1 MEFLKAF
8 PIAIIDEDYEGKHAA
23 GIGMRQ
29 LAKAIEAEGFRV
41 VAGVSYAD
49 AQRLVE
55 VFNSESCWLVSV
67 DGVEASD
74 KQWQILEEV
83 LAKKRRRNDR
93 LPIFLF
99 GDQRTA
105 EMVPASVLKHAN
117 AFMQLF
123 EDSPEF
129 LARVIARAANLYLER
144 LPPPMFKALMDYTLH
159 ASYSWHTP
167 GHGGGVAFRKSPVGN
182 LFYHF
187 FGENTLRSDIS
198 VSVGMLGSLL
208 DHTGPIAEGE
218 RNAARIFGADET
230 LFVVGG
236 TSTANKIV
244 WHGMVGKG
252 DLVLCDRNCHK
263 SILHSLI
270 MTGATPI
277 YLVPSRNGLGIIGPI
292 SKDQFTRQSIQK
304 KINASPFAK
313 ETSGKVRL
321 MVMTNSTY
329 DGLCYNVD
337 GIKKQLGDAVEVH
350 HFDEAWYAYGN
361 FHEFYDGYHAI
372 SSTHPARSPHA
383 ITFATHS
390 THKLLAALSQASM
403 IHIQHSDSQRL
414 DMAHFNDAFMMHTS
428 TSPQYGIIASCDV
441 AAAMMEQPAGR
452 ALVQETIDE
461 ALSFRRAMTAVRKQ
475 LKKGSWWF
483 EVWQPEAAGKSP
495 SVDRS
500 EWVLKPGDRWHGFE
514 GLAENHVLVD
524 PIKVTILTPGL
535 SASGAMQQHGIP
547 AAVVTKFLSA
557 RRIEI
562 EKTGLYSFLVL
573 FSMGITKGKWS
584 TLITELLNFKDLY
597 DTNAPLKRVLPALV
611 EAHPAAYANMG
622 LKDLCEQV
630 HQVYKD
636 DNVPKA
642 QRDMYT
648 TLPEMALRPADA
660 YDKLVRGQ
668 VESVE
673 IDKLMGRTLAVML
686 VPYPPGI
693 PLIMPGERVT
703 KATKSIQDY
712 LLYAREF
719 DRKFPGFETD
729 IHGLRFQPAAEGR
742 RYLVDCV
749 VRIATNDPT
758 RCEVTYSGS
767 SVSQAAQDC
776 GYR

>member
-1 MEFLKAF
+1 MEFVQAF

-23 GIGMRQ
+23 GRGMRQ
-29 LAKAIEAEGFRV
+29 LAAAIEKEGFRV
-41 VAGVSYAD
+41 VAGLSYED
-49 AQRLVE
+49 ARRLATI
-55 VFNSESCWLVSV
+55 FNNESCWLVSI
-67 DGVEASD
+67 DGAETNSS
-74 KQWQILEEV
+74 QWQILEEM
-83 LAKKRRRNDR
+83 LAAKRKRNDR

-99 GDQRTA
+99 GDERTA

-117 AFMQLF
+117 AFMRLF

-129 LARVIARAANLYLER
+129 LARAIARSAQLYLQR
-144 LPPPMFKALMDYTLH
+144 LAPPMFKALMEYTLH

-167 GHGGGVAFRKSPVGN
+167 GHGGGVGFRKSPVGH
-182 LFYHF
+182 LFYQF

-198 VSVGMLGSLL
+198 VSVGALGSLL

-218 RNAARIFGADET
+218 RNAARIFGTDET

-244 WHGMVGKG
+244 WHGMVGRG

-292 SKDQFTRQSIQK
+292 SRDQFTPESIKK
-304 KINASPFAK
+304 KIAASPFAK

-337 GIKKQLGDAVEVH
+337 AIKQTVGDAVEVL

-372 SSTHPARSPHA
+372 SSTRPARSPHA
-383 ITFATHS
+383 ITFATQS

-403 IHIQHSDSQRL
+403 IHVQHGETRKL
-414 DMAHFNDAFMMHTS
+414 DMTRFNDAFMMHTS
-428 TSPQYGIIASCDV
+428 TSPQYGIIASLDV
-441 AAAMMEQPAGR
+441 AAAMMEQPGGR
-452 ALVQETIDE
+452 AIVQETIDE
-461 ALSFRRAMTAVRKQ
+461 ALSFRRAMTAVKQ
-475 LKKGSWWF
+475 QLKGSWWF
-483 EVWQPEAAGKSP
+483 DVWQPDAMAKRPTDETSA
-495 SVDRS
+495 
-500 EWVLKPGDRWHGFE
+500 WVLKPGDKWHGFE

-524 PIKVTILTPGL
+524 PIKVTILSPGL
-535 SASGAMQQHGIP
+535 SADGTMQPHGIP
-547 AAVVTKFLSA
+547 AAVVVKFLSS

-584 TLITELLNFKDLY
+584 TLVTELINFKDLY
-597 DTNAPLKRVLPALV
+597 DANAPLKRVLPALAA
-611 EAHPAAYANMG
+611 AHPEAYGKMG
-622 LKDLCEQV
+622 LKDLCERM
-630 HQVYKD
+630 HQVYRE
-636 DNVPKA
+636 DNLPKA
-642 QRDMYT
+642 QKDMYT
-648 TLPEMALRPADA
+648 TLPEMATRPAET
-660 YDKLVRGQ
+660 YDKLVRGR
-668 VESVE
+668 VESIE
-673 IDKLMGRTLAVML
+673 IDKLMGRTLAVMV

-693 PLIMPGERVT
+693 PVIMPGERIT
-703 KATKSIQDY
+703 AATKSIQDY

-719 DRKFPGFETD
+719 DQKFPGFETD
-729 IHGLRFQPAAEGR
+729 IHGLRFEPTASGR

-749 VRIATNDPT
+749 AEGNAR
-758 RCEVTYSGS
+758 
-767 SVSQAAQDC
+767 
-776 GYR
+776 

>member
-1 MEFLKAF
+1 MEFVQAF

-23 GIGMRQ
+23 GRGMRQ
-29 LAKAIEAEGFRV
+29 LAAAIEKEGFRV
-41 VAGVSYAD
+41 VAGLSYED
-49 AQRLVE
+49 ARRLATI
-55 VFNSESCWLVSV
+55 FNNESCWLVSI
-67 DGVEASD
+67 DGAETNSS
-74 KQWQILEEV
+74 QWQILEEM
-83 LAKKRRRNDR
+83 LAAKRKRNDR

-99 GDQRTA
+99 GDERTA

-117 AFMQLF
+117 AFMRLF

-129 LARVIARAANLYLER
+129 LARAIARSAQLYLQR
-144 LPPPMFKALMDYTLH
+144 LAPPMFKALMEYTLH

-167 GHGGGVAFRKSPVGN
+167 GHGGGVGFRKSPVGH
-182 LFYHF
+182 LFYQF

-198 VSVGMLGSLL
+198 VSVGALGSLL

-218 RNAARIFGADET
+218 RNAARIFGTDET

-244 WHGMVGKG
+244 WHGMVGRG

-292 SKDQFTRQSIQK
+292 SRDQFTPESIKK
-304 KINASPFAK
+304 KIAASPFAK

-337 GIKKQLGDAVEVH
+337 AIKQTVGDAVEVL

-372 SSTHPARSPHA
+372 SSTRPARSPHA
-383 ITFATHS
+383 ITFATQS

-403 IHIQHSDSQRL
+403 IHVQHGETRKL
-414 DMAHFNDAFMMHTS
+414 DMTRFNDAFMMHTS
-428 TSPQYGIIASCDV
+428 TSPQYGIIASLDV
-441 AAAMMEQPAGR
+441 AAAMMEQPGGR
-452 ALVQETIDE
+452 AIVQETIDE
-461 ALSFRRAMTAVRKQ
+461 ALSFRRAMTAVKQ
-475 LKKGSWWF
+475 QLKGSWWF
-483 EVWQPEAAGKSP
+483 DVWQPDAMAKRPTDETSA
-495 SVDRS
+495 
-500 EWVLKPGDRWHGFE
+500 WVLKPGDKWHGFE

-524 PIKVTILTPGL
+524 PIKVTILSPGL
-535 SASGAMQQHGIP
+535 SADGTMQPHGIP
-547 AAVVTKFLSA
+547 AAVVVKFLSS

-584 TLITELLNFKDLY
+584 TLVTELINFKDLY
-597 DTNAPLKRVLPALV
+597 DANAPLKRVLPALAA
-611 EAHPAAYANMG
+611 AHPEAYGKMG
-622 LKDLCEQV
+622 LKDLCERM
-630 HQVYKD
+630 HQVYRE
-636 DNVPKA
+636 DNLPKA
-642 QRDMYT
+642 QKDMYT
-648 TLPEMALRPADA
+648 TLPEMATRPAET
-660 YDKLVRGQ
+660 YDKLVRGR

-673 IDKLMGRTLAVML
+673 IDKLMGRTLAVMV

-693 PLIMPGERVT
+693 PVIMPGERIT
-703 KATKSIQDY
+703 AATKSIQDY

-719 DRKFPGFETD
+719 DQKFPGFETD
-729 IHGLRFQPAAEGR
+729 IHGLRFEPTASGR

-749 VRIATNDPT
+749 AEGNAR
-758 RCEVTYSGS
+758 
-767 SVSQAAQDC
+767 
-776 GYR
+776 

>member
-1 MEFLKAF
+1 MEFLQAF
-8 PIAIIDEDYEGKHAA
+8 PIAIIDEDYEGKRAA
-23 GIGMRQ
+23 GRGMRQ
-29 LAKAIEAEGFRV
+29 LAAAIEKEGFRV
-41 VAGVSYAD
+41 VAGLSYTD

-55 VFNSESCWLVSV
+55 VFNNESCWLVSV
-67 DGVEASD
+67 DGAEAGAQ
-74 KQWQILEEV
+74 QWQILEEV
-83 LAKKRRRNDR
+83 LGAKRRRNDR

-99 GDQRTA
+99 GDERTA
-105 EMVPASVLKHAN
+105 EMVPASVLRHAN
-117 AFMQLF
+117 AFMRLF

-159 ASYSWHTP
+159 GSYSWHTP

-182 LFYHF
+182 LFYQF

-218 RNAARIFGADET
+218 RNAARIFGTDET

-236 TSTANKIV
+236 TSTSNKIV
-244 WHGMVGKG
+244 WHGMVAKG

-292 SKDQFTRQSIQK
+292 SREQFTPESIRQK
-304 KINASPFAK
+304 VAASPLAK
-313 ETSGKVRL
+313 ETNGKVRL
-321 MVMTNSTY
+321 LVMTNSTY

-337 GIKKQLGDAVEVH
+337 AIKQLLGDTVDVL
-350 HFDEAWYAYGN
+350 HFDEAWYAYAN
-361 FHEFYDGYHAI
+361 FHEFYDGYHGI
-372 SSTHPARSPHA
+372 SSARPTRSPHA
-383 ITFATHS
+383 ITFATQS
-390 THKLLAALSQASM
+390 THKLLAALSQSSM
-403 IHIQHSDSQRL
+403 IHVQHSEKQRL
-414 DMAHFNDAFMMHTS
+414 DMARFNEAFMMHTS

-461 ALSFRRAMTAVRKQ
+461 ALSFRRAMTAVKKQ
-475 LKKGSWWF
+475 MNDSWWF
-483 EVWQPEAAGKSP
+483 DVWQPEPMAAQP
-495 SVDRS
+495 ANDRAH
-500 EWVLKPGDRWHGFE
+500 WVLKPGDRWHGFE

-535 SASGAMQQHGIP
+535 SANGSMQQHGIP
-547 AAVVTKFLSA
+547 AAVVTKFLSS

-573 FSMGITKGKWS
+573 FSMGITRGKWS
-584 TLITELLNFKDLY
+584 TLVTELINFKDLY
-597 DTNAPLKRVLPALV
+597 DTNAPLRRVLPAFV
-611 EAHPAAYANMG
+611 DAHPAAYTKMG

-630 HQVYKD
+630 HQVYRE
-636 DNVPKA
+636 DNLPKA
-642 QRDMYT
+642 QKDMYT
-648 TLPEMALRPADA
+648 TLPEMAMRPADA
-660 YDKLVRGQ
+660 YESLVRGR

-673 IDKLMGRTLAVML
+673 IDKLAGRTLAVML

-693 PLIMPGERVT
+693 PLIMPGERIT
-703 KATKSIQDY
+703 AATKSIHDY
-712 LLYAREF
+712 LLYARDF
-719 DRKFPGFETD
+719 DRRFPGFETD
-729 IHGLRFQPAAEGR
+729 IHGLRFEPAADGR

-749 VRIATNDPT
+749 AR
-758 RCEVTYSGS
+758 GS
-767 SVSQAAQDC
+767 DK
-776 GYR
+776 